1 LRDPLFPLL
10 SAFGTS
16 RGIEQ
21 VHARLGRG
29 STARLSTQIRLLY
42 SVMPGAENERN
53 KVLIMYSRR
62 LEEILTQLGRNPAD
76 LIWARRMLDLRHE
89 LARTL
94 LATPAERLESVY
106 KGDLGEACFTLLN
119 GGISGYPPLEQERQ
133 FVADLMRQVTVDNA
147 NHVTL
152 NTILAA
158 MLYENPYK
166 YLPCELLPGIP
177 VWLLRTVFRCV
188 LGQQWLFR
196 EKSEIEF
203 YYRNLSRWVD
213 YLHANILDNPA
224 SARWQE
230 VLRAF
235 LQYASFVS
243 LYFSWHNLRHICRQR
258 AELIELAQELW
269 GDRPDFEFAP
279 RARETGRIRFGVL
292 MQDLDPRSETYA
304 TLPVFAH
311 LDREAIEIIL
321 ITRAMREKKSAEL
334 EKYCAARAD
343 RLVEIPADIKTSVEI
358 IRALD
363 LDAIWIGTNMAAG
376 ASTFV
381 QLCAHRLARV
391 QLTGGCSPVTT
402 GFRNMDVFVSG
413 DLAEPSHGAQ
423 EQYTERLTCMNGP
436 VLCFDFGQQQE
447 RAPSQ
452 IINRAMLGIPEGVTV
467 YAAGANFFKITPEL
481 EEAWIRILAATPDS
495 RLLLYPF
502 NLNWTNYYLVG
513 PFFLRITATCK
524 RLGVEAGRVVVKPPL
539 PDIADVRAM
548 LGNVADIYLDSFP
561 HSGMTS
567 LIDPLL
573 VGVPT
578 VVLEGNSQRSRM
590 ASGALR
596 DMDLP
601 ELIASDGESYIR
613 LAAELGQDRER
624 RQRLAGEIRH
634 KMAKPPKF
642 LDPAWC
648 GVEMT
653 RLLKDLVVR

>member
-1 LRDPLFPLL
+1 
-10 SAFGTS
+10 
-16 RGIEQ
+16 
-21 VHARLGRG
+21 
-29 STARLSTQIRLLY
+29 
-42 SVMPGAENERN
+42 
-53 KVLIMYSRR
+53 MYSQR
-62 LEEILTQLGRNPAD
+62 LEEVLKQLGRNPAD
-76 LIWARRMLDLRHE
+76 INVARRLLGLRHE
-89 LARTL
+89 VARAIM
-94 LATPAERLESVY
+94 ATSPAQLEALY
-106 KGDLGEACFTLLN
+106 KGDLGEACFTMLN
-119 GGISGYPPLEQERQ
+119 GGITGYPPLEPERQ
-133 FVADLMRQVTVDNA
+133 FVSDLMRQVNGDNA
-147 NHVTL
+147 GQAGL
-152 NTILAA
+152 NAHLAA
-158 MLYENPYK
+158 MLYENPCK
-166 YLPCELLPGIP
+166 YLPCERLPEIP

-196 EKSEIEF
+196 EKGEIEL
-203 YYRNLSRWVD
+203 YYRSLSRWVD
-213 YLHANILDNPA
+213 YLHANIPGNRDSP
-224 SARWQE
+224 RWQE

-243 LYFSWHNLRHICRQR
+243 LYFSWHNLRDLCRKR
-258 AELIELAQELW
+258 GELVELAQELW
-269 GDRPDFEFAP
+269 GARPDLTFGP
-279 RARETGRIRFGVL
+279 RARGEGKIRFGVL

-311 LDREAIEIIL
+311 LDREAIEIVL

-334 EKYCAARAD
+334 EQYCAAHAD
-343 RLVEIPADIKTSVEI
+343 RLVEIPADIKASVEI

-363 LDAIWIGTNMAAG
+363 LDAVWIGTNLAAG

-381 QLCAHRLARV
+381 QLCAHRLARL

-402 GFRNMDVFVSG
+402 GLRNMDVFVSG
-413 DLAEPSHGAQ
+413 HLSEPAEGAQ
-423 EQYTERLTCMNGP
+423 EQYTEKLACMNGP
-436 VLCFDFGQQQE
+436 VLCFDFAQQHGQ
-447 RAPSQ
+447 APTQ
-452 IINRAMLGIPEGVTV
+452 VVDRRMLGIPEDATV

-481 EEAWIRILAATPDS
+481 EEAWIRVLAAVPGS

-524 RLGVEAGRVVVKPPL
+524 RFGVEAGRVVVKPPL

-548 LGNVADIYLDSFP
+548 LGQVADVYLDSFP

-578 VVLEGNSQRSRM
+578 VVLKGNSQRSRM

-596 DMDLP
+596 DMELF
-601 ELIASDGESYIR
+601 ELIAADEESYIN
-613 LAAELGQDRER
+613 LAVELGQDRER
-624 RQRLAGEIRH
+624 RQRLAGEIRR
-634 KMAKPPKF
+634 KMARPPKF

-653 RLLKDLVVR
+653 RLLRELVVR